1 MFDPIEKAID
11 AIKEGKMIIVVD
23 DEERENE
30 GDLVMAAE
38 KVTPETMAFIIRYT
52 GGVVCLSLDQKIANQ
67 LELPLMVAHST
78 AKRGTAYTISIDAAD
93 VMTGISAEDRAKTI
107 LACVNPNTKP
117 EDLSRPGHVF
127 PLRAEPGGVLWRAG
141 HTEASVDLAKLAGC
155 LSAAIVS
162 ELMHD
167 DGTMMRLP
175 ALRQFADAHHL
186 VMVSVADLIHYRHE
200 HERFIA
206 QEAKS
211 EIETETGKWQFRVY
225 RDTLHDALQVALIKG
240 NISGDQPV
248 LVRVHSECLTGD
260 VFGSAHCDCQAQ
272 LQSAMRVI
280 AGAGRGVVLYMK
292 QEGRGIGL
300 VNKIRAYELQR
311 SEGLDTV
318 EANVKLGFPEDLRDY
333 GIGAQILS
341 DLGLSK
347 IRLMT
352 NNPKKLSGI
361 SGYGITVVEQVP
373 IESAPNEHN
382 RKYLQTKKEKM
393 GHLLKNV

>member
-1 MFDPIEKAID
+1 
-11 AIKEGKMIIVVD
+11 
-23 DEERENE
+23 
-30 GDLVMAAE
+30 
-38 KVTPETMAFIIRYT
+38 
-52 GGVVCLSLDQKIANQ
+52 
-67 LELPLMVAHST
+67 
-78 AKRGTAYTISIDAAD
+78 
-93 VMTGISAEDRAKTI
+93 
-107 LACVNPNTKP
+107 
-117 EDLSRPGHVF
+117 
-127 PLRAEPGGVLWRAG
+127 
-141 HTEASVDLAKLAGC
+141 
-155 LSAAIVS
+155 
-162 ELMHD
+162 MHD

-292 QEGRGIGL
+292 QECRGIGL

-341 DLGLSK
+341 DLVSRRFGL
-347 IRLMT
+347 
-352 NNPKKLSGI
+352 
-361 SGYGITVVEQVP
+361 
-373 IESAPNEHN
+373 
-382 RKYLQTKKEKM
+382 
-393 GHLLKNV
+393 

>member
-292 QEGRGIGL
+292 QESRHW
-300 VNKIRAYELQR
+300 ACE
-311 SEGLDTV
+311 
-318 EANVKLGFPEDLRDY
+318 
-333 GIGAQILS
+333 
-341 DLGLSK
+341 
-347 IRLMT
+347 
-352 NNPKKLSGI
+352 
-361 SGYGITVVEQVP
+361 
-373 IESAPNEHN
+373 
-382 RKYLQTKKEKM
+382 
-393 GHLLKNV
+393 